1 MASRG
6 RIRIAGLPTPPVA
19 EGRQA
24 VRLRI
29 SPPAND
35 NPTPAGLVLRRVLV
49 FGLLILLASA
59 GYVALG

>member
-24 VRLRI
+24 VRIRLAT
-29 SPPAND
+29 PAND

-49 FGLLILLASA
+49 LGLLALLATA
-59 GYVALG
+59 GYIALG